1 MIRHVVLVRFRA
13 DVPEAERAAI
23 RDGLRDLPAG
33 RPGGAAE
40 YGAFAWGQDAS
51 PEGLQRG
58 YHTGFTIDFADAAAR
73 DAYLVDPGHRAMAAR
88 LVAAAEGGVDGLLV
102 VDLVLG

>member
-13 DVPEAERAAI
+13 DVPETERVAI
-23 RDGLRDLPAG
+23 RDALRDLDVG
-33 RPGGAAE
+33 RPGAPAA
-40 YGAFAWGQDAS
+40 YQGFAGGPDAS

-58 YHTGFTIDFADAAAR
+58 FNAGFTIDFADAVAR
-73 DAYLVDPGHRAMAAR
+73 DAYLADAGHGAAGAR

-102 VDLVLG
+102 VDLDLG